1 MKKIMII
8 RIILLILIAAWMI
21 IVFKFSNENAEK
33 SSKTSGKVTEQ
44 VVEVL
49 NKDLPEREKEKKVKE
64 YQPIIRK
71 IAHFTLYTIGGILIY
86 LYANTFKISIA
97 KRIICAIIFCVI
109 YALSDEIH
117 QGLVPR
123 TRSRNKRCINRYI
136 RSNIAEW
143 EQQY

>member
-21 IVFKFSNENAEK
+21 IVFKFSNEDAEK
-33 SSKTSGKVTEQ
+33 SSKTSKKVTEQ

-49 NKDLPEREKEKKVKE
+49 NKDLPEKEKTKKVKE

-71 IAHFTLYTIGGILIY
+71 IAHFTLYTIGGILSY

-123 TRSRNKRCINRYI
+123 KRTTNNRCINRYI

-143 EQQY
+143 G